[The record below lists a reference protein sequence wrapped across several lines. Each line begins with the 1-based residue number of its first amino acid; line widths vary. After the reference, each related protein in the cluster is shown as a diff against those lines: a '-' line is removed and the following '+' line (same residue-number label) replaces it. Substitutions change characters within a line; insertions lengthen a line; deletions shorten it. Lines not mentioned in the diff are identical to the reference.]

1 MVGDLAR
8 VIAPD
13 RRDKVQRSASIHEIS
28 RVKDRLASSTSPQI
42 SAIHELLTGLHAS
55 GLAVSPDHRYVVCA
69 NAGSD
74 HLSVIDTQMDDVI
87 ETVWARAKPSDL
99 LGASPNALAFDSTG
113 KRLYAANGAR
123 MQSRSSISSPKNHGD
138 TQLLGLIPVG

>member
-1 MVGDLAR
+1 MDSLDIASEGSVSIVDLA
-8 VIAPD
+8 AN
-13 RRDKVQRSASIHEIS
+13 KA
-28 RVKDRLASSTSPQI
+28 AT
-42 SAIHELLTGLHAS
+42 HELLTGLHAR

-74 HLSVIDTQMDDVI
+74 HLSVIDTQVDALI

-113 KRLYAANGAR
+113 KRLYAANGTQNAIAVFNFEP
-123 MQSRSSISSPKNHGD
+123 QDLGD
-138 TQLLGLIPVG
+138 TRLLGLIPVGWYPGALAIDSKHR